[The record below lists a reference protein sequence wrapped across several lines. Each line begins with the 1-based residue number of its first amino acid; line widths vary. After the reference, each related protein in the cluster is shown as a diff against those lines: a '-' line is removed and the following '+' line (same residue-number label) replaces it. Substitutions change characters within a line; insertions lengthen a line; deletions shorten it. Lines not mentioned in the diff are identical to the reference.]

1 MEVAVKQKQVTLE
14 KQMKCAAAKK
24 AETKVLAALLGKVP
38 AEEYTIWLRHL
49 RRGALNNQRVELDL
63 PLSAVA
69 ASNQARVFG
78 DVQDAASNM
87 TLNNISSLFAG
98 DLRMINQRCV
108 TIKDAIHCLTQAEL
122 DVMEMVVQQAVEAVE
137 EEGIVFIDEIDKIC
151 SKSGK
156 GGYQGPD
163 ASDEGV
169 QRDLLPLLEGSTV
182 STRYGDIHTNYILFI
197 ASGAFHSVQP
207 SDMLAELQG
216 RLPVRVLLRPLSE
229 KDFYQILTRTKSNLI
244 EQHKALLATE
254 GIELKFTDD
263 AIAEVA
269 RGDSSAQASQ

>member
-1 MEVAVKQKQVTLE
+1 MQ
-14 KQMKCAAAKK
+14 
-24 AETKVLAALLGKVP
+24 
-38 AEEYTIWLRHL
+38 
-49 RRGALNNQRVELDL
+49 
-63 PLSAVA
+63 
-69 ASNQARVFG
+69 
-78 DVQDAASNM
+78 
-87 TLNNISSLFAG
+87 
-98 DLRMINQRCV
+98 
-108 TIKDAIHCLTQAEL
+108 
-122 DVMEMVVQQAVEAVE
+122 
-137 EEGIVFIDEIDKIC
+137 
-151 SKSGK
+151 GK

-269 RGDSSAQASQ
+269 RVSSEINSQVENIGARRLHTIIEKVLEDINLNAALQPPGTTVLVDRQYVVDSVKAMRLPFDLSRSIL